1 MKRFIAATVAA
12 LSLFTA
18 TAHAAVDQ
26 VRGLVMGDKSV
37 TLVIP
42 VAEAFKDGQLTPE
55 ARAQIRPV
63 VDFGLT
69 FNMRLSVTL
78 PRTAPMAYMEEVQQ
92 AGAALAQYTASNDA
106 VLVVH
111 AMNTN

>member
-55 ARAQIRPV
+55 ARVQIRSV

-78 PRTAPMAYMEEVQQ
+78 PARLQWPTWKKCSKRARRWLSTRP
-92 AGAALAQYTASNDA
+92 
-106 VLVVH
+106 
-111 AMNTN
+111 AMMRCWSFTP

>member
-37 TLVIP
+37 TLVIRLLRP
-42 VAEAFKDGQLTPE
+42 SKMASSRPKPACKF
-55 ARAQIRPV
+55 ARWW
-63 VDFGLT
+63 T
-69 FNMRLSVTL
+69 SV
-78 PRTAPMAYMEEVQQ
+78 
-92 AGAALAQYTASNDA
+92 
-106 VLVVH
+106 
-111 AMNTN
+111 

>member
-55 ARAQIRPV
+55 ARVQIRSV

-92 AGAALAQYTASNDA
+92 AGAVLAQYTASNDA